1 MIQFDSVSKVYSSRV
16 FALNSVNLKIS
27 RSDFILVTGSSGA
40 GKSTLLKLVYGQI
53 KPTHG
58 SVLVSGQSVENLSSR
73 KLSYLR
79 RQLGIVFQDFKL
91 LMDRTVLANVALPVI
106 VWNNKD
112 VDPYYMA
119 EKIMKE
125 FDLWKYKDL
134 YPYQLSG
141 GEQQKVSICR
151 ALIGDP
157 WILVADEPTGNLDPL
172 SSTEI
177 FDIFK
182 EASKRG
188 RTVVVATHNE
198 RSISMHNGR
207 VVRLEKGKLVD

>member
-1 MIQFDSVSKVYSSRV
+1 MIQFDSVSKVYGTRL
-16 FALNSVNLKIS
+16 FALNSVNLKVS
-27 RSDFILVTGSSGA
+27 RSDFLLVTGGSGA
-40 GKSTLLKLVYGQI
+40 GKSTLLRLIYGDI

-58 SVLVSGQSVENLSSR
+58 SILVSGQAVEELSAR
-73 KLSYLR
+73 KLAYLR

-91 LMDRTVLANVALPVI
+91 LWNRTVLDNVALPIVI
-106 VWNNKD
+106 WDNKEA
-112 VDPYYMA
+112 DPNYMA

-157 WILVADEPTGNLDPL
+157 WVLIADEPTGNLDPL
-172 SSTEI
+172 ASTEI

-182 EASKRG
+182 NASKRG
-188 RTVVVATHNE
+188 RTVIVATHNE
-198 RSISMHNGR
+198 RSISMHSGR
-207 VVRLEKGKLVD
+207 VVRLEKGKLID